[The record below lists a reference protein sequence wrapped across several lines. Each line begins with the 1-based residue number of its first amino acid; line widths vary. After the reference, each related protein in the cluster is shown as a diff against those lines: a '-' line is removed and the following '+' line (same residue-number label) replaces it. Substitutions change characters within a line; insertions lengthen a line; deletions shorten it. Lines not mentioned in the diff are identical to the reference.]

1 MKAEKEIRL
10 KLLELYQS
18 REKFSELVSEE
29 RKKSDELN
37 TAFRHAELMYSE
49 KISMLEWVLNS
60 DSDKICLPIDNP
72 LVVESSIKLRK
83 RIGL

>member
-18 REKFSELVSEE
+18 REKFSELVAEE

-37 TAFRHAELMYSE
+37 TAFRDAELAYSE

-60 DSDKICLPIDNP
+60 DSDKICLPNDNP